1 MSGCIQSLCA
11 LRPPCAYI
19 LSHRAKE
26 LTENTSNALGR
37 KRLITLT
44 LTLFNLCVLCVLR
57 AHYSQGE
64 IYLLTTYNLQ
74 LTTAHAF
81 FTFFAGAAFVFVRL
95 LSHILSLVASTC
107 ASVFLERTDFSFS
120 VISSLLAYLSLCF
133 ISSQLFSPW

>member
-1 MSGCIQSLCA
+1 MDNINQHSFCSVIFTSFSM
-11 LRPPCAYI
+11 RII
-19 LSHRAKE
+19 LKV
-26 LTENTSNALGR
+26 
-37 KRLITLT
+37 K
-44 LTLFNLCVLCVLR
+44 
-57 AHYSQGE
+57 
-64 IYLLTTYNLQ
+64 LLTYNLQ
-74 LTTAHAF
+74 LTTPHAF